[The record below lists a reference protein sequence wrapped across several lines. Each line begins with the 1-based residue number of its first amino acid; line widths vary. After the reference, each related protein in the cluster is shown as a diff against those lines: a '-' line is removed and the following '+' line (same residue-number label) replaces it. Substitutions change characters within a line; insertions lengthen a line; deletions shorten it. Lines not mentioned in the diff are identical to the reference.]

1 VQGFLF
7 FVCLFV
13 FLFVGHFFF
22 LLSTSK
28 LFVVVVRKAVS
39 EESAEERNG
48 VSLLHMTVY
57 NIASENAHGK
67 TVKFVLE
74 GFVGFSEFGFP
85 FFCFL
90 LFPCKKRR
98 RPGKEGEGFVMD
110 EEASGRVERI
120 AGRRRWSW
128 KGAREPSDGYGVV
141 VVIV

>member
-1 VQGFLF
+1 
-7 FVCLFV
+7 LFV
-13 FLFVGHFFF
+13 FFFF
-22 LLSTSK
+22 FLSTSK

-74 GFVGFSEFGFP
+74 GFLRVSLNSAFLL
-85 FFCFL
+85 FCFL

-120 AGRRRWSW
+120 AGRRRRSW
-128 KGAREPSDGYGVV
+128 KGAREPVV
-141 VVIV
+141 AMALLLL